1 MLTDGA
7 AHRLTRNTFKDICRS
22 LYQIA
27 EKVRDR
33 CDVTSTFSAILLLG
47 TTILKDG
54 SSEKKFFFF
63 QSPMVGLDDHCLY
76 NQSAMGDTLTSS
88 F

>member
-7 AHRLTRNTFKDICRS
+7 AHRLTRNTFKDICGS
-22 LYQIA
+22 LYQVA
-27 EKVRDR
+27 EKARDR

-54 SSEKKFFFF
+54 SSEKNF
-63 QSPMVGLDDHCLY
+63 SNPMVGVDDHCFY